1 MAVPRLLLQHG
12 VDAGKLLADF
22 GLTLTDFD
30 EPEHTI
36 PFATMG
42 ALLGRCAAQTGCPH
56 FGLMVGEL
64 TGASALGAVGF
75 LIQSAPDVRFALG
88 VLASRIHLNNP
99 GVAMSLVEGKDFAT
113 LRYDIVQPGI
123 ESHEQI
129 LDGAMAIA
137 RNIMQSLC
145 GPDWRPAQVRLAH
158 GRPDDVAELRRVFQA
173 DLYFDAAETALVF
186 SRSCLDKVPLTA
198 DPVLHKMM
206 AHRVSE
212 LTLSAGEDVVGQLR
226 RLLPWLLATRNASLT
241 AAAKAVG
248 LSARTLSRRLAD
260 AETSFMGLRDDVC
273 FAIASQL
280 LASTRIP
287 VGEVATLLGYA
298 NLSAFTRAFTRW
310 SGVGPAQWRAAR
322 GKRSGKRTG
331 SGGRD

>member
-12 VDAGKLLADF
+12 IDAGKLLADF

-42 ALLGRCAAQTGCPH
+42 TLLGRCAAQTGCPH
-56 FGLMVGEL
+56 FGLMTGEL

-75 LIQSAPDVRFALG
+75 LIQSAPDVRSALG
-88 VLASRIHLNNP
+88 VLTRRIHLNNP
-99 GVAMSLVEGKDFAT
+99 GVAMSLVEDQDFAT

-137 RNIMQSLC
+137 RTIMRSLC

-158 GRPDDVAELRRVFQA
+158 ARPGDVAEFRRVFEA

-198 DPVLHKMM
+198 DPVLHRMM
-206 AHRVSE
+206 AHRVNE
-212 LTLSAGEDVVGQLR
+212 LTVTAGEDVVGQLR
-226 RLLPWLLATRNASLT
+226 RVLPWLLTTRNLSLA

-248 LSARTLSRRLAD
+248 LSTRTLNRRLAD
-260 AETSFMGLRDDVC
+260 EKTSFTEQRDEVC
-273 FAIASQL
+273 FAVASQL
-280 LASTRIP
+280 LQSTRMPI
-287 VGEVATLLGYA
+287 GEVASLLGYA

-310 SGVGPAQWRAAR
+310 SGMGPAQWRAAR
-322 GKRSGKRTG
+322 AKCSAKRTG
-331 SGGRD
+331 SGRRD